1 MLATRATAVIPRF
14 SRFAWL
20 MGLYAE
26 NHQRLQRIFAPA
38 DLAPGEY
45 VSSIGDGLDLH
56 LSVIARHAY
65 TVELK
70 LTYGLLDPE
79 TGEADPSAHVRMY
92 NDALQ
97 VEATHC
103 YAGRRWQDVLGLRP
117 AHSTLLNHRL
127 RMNAFLNKWLAY
139 IDEQGHGR
147 HSLRSRNG
155 LGSQEKNSL
164 GIA

>member
-1 MLATRATAVIPRF
+1 MLATRATATVPRF

-26 NHQRLQRIFAPA
+26 NHQRLQRVFAPA
-38 DLAPGEY
+38 DLVPGEY
-45 VSSIGDGLDLH
+45 VSSVGDGLDLH

-70 LTYGLLDPE
+70 LTYGLRDPL
-79 TGEADPSAHVRMY
+79 TGEADPSAFVRMY
-92 NDALQ
+92 NDAHQ

-103 YAGRRWQDVLGLRP
+103 YVGRRWQDVLGLRP
-117 AHSTLLNHRL
+117 AHAKLLNHRL

-139 IDEQGHGR
+139 IAEQGHGT
-147 HSLRSRNG
+147 HTLRRCMADATD
-155 LGSQEKNSL
+155 EKNSL

>member
-1 MLATRATAVIPRF
+1 MLATRTTAIVPRF

-26 NHQRLQRIFAPA
+26 NHERLQRVFAPA
-38 DLAPGEY
+38 DLVPGDY
-45 VSSIGDGLDLH
+45 VSSVDDGLDLH
-56 LSVIARHAY
+56 LCIVARHAY
-65 TVELK
+65 TVELT

-103 YAGRRWQDVLGLRP
+103 YAGRRWQDVLGMRP
-117 AHSTLLNHRL
+117 PHAALLNHRL

-139 IDEQGHGR
+139 IGEQGHGR
-147 HSLRSRNG
+147 HTLRRCSG
-155 LGSQEKNSL
+155 GGTAPKNSP